1 MLSSDLLWML
11 GTIGLIYLNQK
22 SAQIYIGFRACT
34 LLVSLLVAGWFA
46 WRLIHPEMVRNYMQ
60 RALKASFPYATS
72 EFLMMSSL
80 RIDILIVA
88 FYLGDQAAGLYSPAV
103 GMINALFLPLSAIS
117 GVILPILSNQFNH
130 NTMLAWKSAKRAI
143 WLFALLGAVFA
154 IAMSFLAQFTTVLLG
169 SSYSESQE
177 IVLILSIILLIHA
190 MIVALT
196 NILIATDQ
204 QAKRAIIQTAAVIFN
219 IVLDVFVVQRAGIRG
234 AAWGYVITEV
244 FMLIGLSFL
253 VISFKSHSD
262 KTPIQVNIQ
271 P

>member
-1 MLSSDLLWML
+1 M
-11 GTIGLIYLNQK
+11 
-22 SAQIYIGFRACT
+22 
-34 LLVSLLVAGWFA
+34 SLLVAGWFA

-169 SSYSESQE
+169 SSYSES
-177 IVLILSIILLIHA
+177 SG
-190 MIVALT
+190 
-196 NILIATDQ
+196 D
-204 QAKRAIIQTAAVIFN
+204 RADPEHNPVDPCHDCSADEYLNRYRSASKPRYN
-219 IVLDVFVVQRAGIRG
+219 
-234 AAWGYVITEV
+234 
-244 FMLIGLSFL
+244 
-253 VISFKSHSD
+253 
-262 KTPIQVNIQ
+262 
-271 P
+271 